1 MKSLLELRKS
11 RNLTQRDMAE
21 ILGVSRQAYAN
32 YESGNRE
39 PDISSLRALSD
50 FFEVS
55 IDYLVGQAECKAPS
69 QQIDVLN
76 RHNVYMV
83 PVYVNA
89 AAGFGAL
96 ALDEVV
102 DHTPLFISYPSE
114 ASETICIKVTG
125 DSMYPKIE
133 NGDIVQ
139 VHKQTSVDSGSVA
152 VVLLDGDEGLVKK
165 IVYGPDWI
173 QLQSINPM
181 YPPMIF
187 EGPEVERIQVVGLV
201 KKVIKEI

>member
-1 MKSLLELRKS
+1 M
-11 RNLTQRDMAE
+11 
-21 ILGVSRQAYAN
+21 
-32 YESGNRE
+32 
-39 PDISSLRALSD
+39 
-50 FFEVS
+50 
-55 IDYLVGQAECKAPS
+55 
-69 QQIDVLN
+69 
-76 RHNVYMV
+76 
-83 PVYVNA
+83 
-89 AAGFGAL
+89 FGAF
-96 ALDEVV
+96 AADKVV
-102 DHTPLFISYPSE
+102 GRTPLYIRSSSE
-114 ASETICIKVTG
+114 AAETICVKVAG

-139 VHKQTSVDSGSVA
+139 VHKQTSVDSGSIA

-187 EGPEVERIQVVGLV
+187 EGLEVERIQVVGLV

>member
-1 MKSLLELRKS
+1 MLRIKEIRKS
-11 RNLTQRDMAE
+11 KKVTAKQIADHVNVAE
-21 ILGVSRQAYAN
+21 STMSL
-32 YESGNRE
+32 YENGKRE
-39 PDISSLRALSD
+39 PDYITLLKIAEFLD
-50 FFEVS
+50 VS
-55 IDYLVGQAECKAPS
+55 VDCILGKDDAAHAS
-69 QQIDVLN
+69 QQVTELN
-76 RHNVYMV
+76 HQNVYMI
-83 PVYVNA
+83 PVYKNA

-96 ALDEVV
+96 AIDSVV
-102 DHTPLFISYPSE
+102 DRTPLYIRSSSE
-114 ASETICIKVTG
+114 AAETICVKVTG

-139 VHKQTSVDSGSVA
+139 VHKQTSVDSGSIA

-165 IVYGPDWI
+165 IMYGPDWI

-187 EGPEVERIQVVGLV
+187 EGPDVMRIQVVGLV

>member
-1 MKSLLELRKS
+1 MLKIKEIRKQKGITAKQIAEHVRVAESTMSLYENGKREPDYKTLSKIA
-11 RNLTQRDMAE
+11 DF
-21 ILGVSRQAYAN
+21 LGVSVDCIL
-32 YESGNRE
+32 G
-39 PDISSLRALSD
+39 
-50 FFEVS
+50 
-55 IDYLVGQAECKAPS
+55 KADTVIPS
-69 QQIDVLN
+69 QQILELN
-76 RHNVYMV
+76 HQNVYMI

-102 DHTPLFISYPSE
+102 DHTPLFINSPSE

-165 IVYGPDWI
+165 VFYGADWI
-173 QLQSINPM
+173 ELHSINPM
-181 YPPMIF
+181 YPPLHF
-187 EGPEVERIQVVGLV
+187 DGSDVERIQIVGLV